1 MKITK
6 SQLKQLV
13 MEELAEN
20 MPDLAEEGQV
30 EEGRF
35 GRSKEPAYLKRAR
48 EEEEDKLYGKP
59 KGDEDTIRRDPH
71 GKRSREERSEKDAK
85 NEGRITKSALNAII
99 AEEYNKLAKEARGYY
114 GGGRSY
120 GEPGDMGSD
129 REAIAADRRQD
140 AMAASDREHA
150 ATMSKW
156 YRNLTP
162 EQHKALVS
170 AAAKDQTVAAIWGRT
185 RLGLPLD
192 GKQDQI
198 LKQAV
203 GMK

>member
-20 MPDLAEEGQV
+20 MPELSEEGQV

-48 EEEEDKLYGKP
+48 EEEEDELYGKP
-59 KGDEDTIRRDPH
+59 KGDEDTIKRDPH
-71 GKRSREERSEKDAK
+71 GKRSREERSHKDAK

-99 AEEYNKLAKEARGYY
+99 AEEYNKLAKEARGYD
-114 GGGRSY
+114 GRHSY

-129 REAIAADRRQD
+129 RQAIAADRRQD

-156 YRNLTP
+156 YKNLTP
-162 EQHKALVS
+162 EQYKTLAN